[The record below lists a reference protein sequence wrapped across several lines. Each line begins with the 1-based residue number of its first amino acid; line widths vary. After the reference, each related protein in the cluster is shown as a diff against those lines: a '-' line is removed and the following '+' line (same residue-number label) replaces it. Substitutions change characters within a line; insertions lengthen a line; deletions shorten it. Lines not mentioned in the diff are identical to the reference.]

1 VRIAGDVTYM
11 GMMNESQEN
20 HGLDW
25 EGVGSGAARYTSV
38 QYFHDPRTKET
49 KK

>member
-1 VRIAGDVTYM
+1 MAGDGTYI

-25 EGVGSGAARYTSV
+25 DGVGSPPEEQQDTQVYKTPDARTE
-38 QYFHDPRTKET
+38 ET

>member
-1 VRIAGDVTYM
+1 MRMARDGTFM

-25 EGVGSGAARYTSV
+25 DGVGNPLT
-38 QYFHDPRTKET
+38 ET
-49 KK
+49 